1 MSNSINYEY
10 IIEAVQLDLDEYVD
24 EDGLTVTQ
32 ASGKIIE
39 EDWQNINTNDF
50 IKYSYLVN
58 LALEGIKRK
67 QLPDFLYEKLSYA
80 GEVISK
86 IENNESEELKKDF
99 NIYQDNLKQ
108 KSFNFIETSA
118 SDKSRIDYILNQKQ

>member
-1 MSNSINYEY
+1 
-10 IIEAVQLDLDEYVD
+10 
-24 EDGLTVTQ
+24 
-32 ASGKIIE
+32 
-39 EDWQNINTNDF
+39 NTSDF

-67 QLPDFLYEKLSYA
+67 QLPDFLYEKLSHA
-80 GEVISK
+80 GEAISK

-108 KSFNFIETSA
+108 KLFNVIETSA

>member
-10 IIEAVQLDLDEYVD
+10 IIEAAQLDLDEYVD

-39 EDWQNINTNDF
+39 EDWQNINTSDF

-67 QLPDFLYEKLSYA
+67 QLPDFLYEKLSHA

-86 IENNESEELKKDF
+86 IENNELEELKKDF

-108 KSFNFIETSA
+108 KLFNLIETSA

>member
-24 EDGLTVTQ
+24 EDGLTVTE

-39 EDWQNINTNDF
+39 EDWQNINTSDF

-67 QLPDFLYEKLSYA
+67 QLPDFLYEKLSHA
-80 GEVISK
+80 GEAISK

-108 KSFNFIETSA
+108 KLFNVIETSA

>member
-67 QLPDFLYEKLSYA
+67 QLPDFLYEKLSHA
-80 GEVISK
+80 GEAISK

-108 KSFNFIETSA
+108 KSFNVIETSA

>member
-39 EDWQNINTNDF
+39 EDWQNINTSDF

-67 QLPDFLYEKLSYA
+67 QLPDFLYEKLSYTE
-80 GEVISK
+80 EVISK
-86 IENNESEELKKDF
+86 IENNELEELKKDF

-108 KSFNFIETSA
+108 KLFNLIETSA

>member
-80 GEVISK
+80 GEAISK

>member
-80 GEVISK
+80 EEAISK

>member
-39 EDWQNINTNDF
+39 EDWQNINTSDF

-58 LALEGIKRK
+58 LVLEGIKRK
-67 QLPDFLYEKLSYA
+67 QLPDFLYEKLSHA
-80 GEVISK
+80 GEAISK

-108 KSFNFIETSA
+108 KSFNVIETSA

>member
-1 MSNSINYEY
+1 MF
-10 IIEAVQLDLDEYVD
+10 IEAVQLNLDEYVD

-39 EDWQNINTNDF
+39 EDWQNINTSDF

-67 QLPDFLYEKLSYA
+67 QLPDFLYEKFSHA
-80 GEVISK
+80 GEAISK
-86 IENNESEELKKDF
+86 IENNESEELKS
-99 NIYQDNLKQ
+99 IML
-108 KSFNFIETSA
+108 
-118 SDKSRIDYILNQKQ
+118 RIIFVTANSTVNVFHIFK

>member
-39 EDWQNINTNDF
+39 EDWKNINTSDF

-67 QLPDFLYEKLSYA
+67 QLPDFLYEKLSHA
-80 GEVISK
+80 EEVISK
-86 IENNESEELKKDF
+86 IENNESEELKKGF

-108 KSFNFIETSA
+108 KSFNVIETSA
-118 SDKSRIDYILNQKQ
+118 SDKSRIDYILKQKQ

>member
-39 EDWQNINTNDF
+39 EEWQNINTNDF

-67 QLPDFLYEKLSYA
+67 QLPDFLYEKLSHA
-80 GEVISK
+80 GEAISK
-86 IENNESEELKKDF
+86 IENNELEELKKDF

-108 KSFNFIETSA
+108 KSFNFIKTSA